1 VELLFSGKTL
11 ISTGARMPAPGRSGA
26 IIMQNRAAPIED
38 PSRET
43 PPMSS
48 NDSTPQAP
56 ADNAAGEGRPAGMS
70 KGLTSYGDAGFSL
83 FLRKAFIKGA
93 GYTDRALDRPVIG
106 ITNTGSAYNP
116 CHGNAPQLIEAVKRG
131 ILMAGG
137 LPMDF
142 PTISIHESF
151 TAPTSMYLR
160 NLMSIDTEELLR
172 AQPMDAVVLIGGCD
186 KTVPAQLMGAASAGL
201 PAVQLITGSMLTG
214 SHRSE
219 RVGACTD
226 CRRYWAKFR
235 AEEIDAEEV
244 ADVNNQLVASVGTC
258 SVMGTASTMACIA
271 EALGMTVPGGAS
283 PPAVTADRMRAAE
296 QSGVLAVE
304 AARNRLTIDKILTA
318 KAFENAMR
326 VLLAIGGSTNGIV
339 HLTAIA
345 GRMGYDIDMRALD
358 RMGRETPVLLDLK
371 PSGQHYME
379 DFHHA
384 GGMATLLRE
393 LKPLLHLDALT
404 VTGRTLGEEIE
415 RAGPGFKQDVVR
427 SAANPIYREGGIAVL
442 EGNLA
447 PGGAIIK
454 QSAANPA
461 LMEHEGRAVVFE
473 NAADLAARI
482 DLPDLDVNADDI
494 LVLKNIGP
502 KGAPG
507 MPEAGYM
514 PIPLKLAKA
523 GVKDMVRISD
533 GRMSGTAFGT
543 IVLHVVPESAV
554 GGPLAFVQNGDR
566 IRLSVARREL
576 TLLVADAEL
585 ARRAS
590 ANPVK
595 VPTAERGYRKLFLET
610 VMQADKGA
618 DFDFMRPAQAR
629 GSIPSR

>member
-1 VELLFSGKTL
+1 MSNTDDSKKGHA
-11 ISTGARMPAPGRSGA
+11 INPAA
-26 IIMQNRAAPIED
+26 NQD
-38 PSRET
+38 
-43 PPMSS
+43 
-48 NDSTPQAP
+48 
-56 ADNAAGEGRPAGMS
+56 GMA
-70 KGLTSYGDAGFSL
+70 KGLTNYGDRGFSL

-93 GYTDRALDRPVIG
+93 GYTDKALDRPVIG

-116 CHGNAPQLIEAVKRG
+116 CHGNMPQLMEAVKRG
-131 ILMAGG
+131 IMMAGG

-151 TAPTSMYLR
+151 SQPNSMFLR
-160 NLMSIDTEELLR
+160 NLMSMDTEEVLL
-172 AQPMDAVVLIGGCD
+172 AAPMDAVVLIGGCD

-226 CRRYWAKFR
+226 CRRYWGKFR
-235 AEEIDAEEV
+235 AEEIDAEEI
-244 ADVNNQLVASVGTC
+244 AEVNGQLVASVGTC

-271 EALGMTVPGGAS
+271 EALGMTVPGGAT
-283 PPAVTADRMRAAE
+283 PPAVTADRMRVAE
-296 QSGVLAVE
+296 QSGALAVE
-304 AARNRLTIDKILTA
+304 LARKRLGIDQILTE

-345 GRMGYDIDMRALD
+345 GRMGFEIDLKALD

-371 PSGQHYME
+371 PSGIHYME
-379 DFHHA
+379 DFHAA

-393 LKPLLHLDALT
+393 LKPLLHLDAMT

-415 RAGPGFKQDVVR
+415 AAGPGFKQDVVKTA
-427 SAANPIYREGGIAVL
+427 SNPIYPQGGIAVL

-454 QSAANPA
+454 QSAAHPK

-473 NAADLAARI
+473 NLEDMANRI
-482 DLPDLDVNADDI
+482 DSPDLDVTPEDI
-494 LVLKNIGP
+494 LVLKHIGP
-502 KGAPG
+502 KGAA

-514 PIPLKLAKA
+514 PIPKKLAVA
-523 GVKDMVRISD
+523 GCKDIVRISD

-543 IVLHVVPESAV
+543 IVLHVTPESAI
-554 GGPLAFVQNGDR
+554 GGPLAYVQNGDR
-566 IRLSVARREL
+566 IRLSVANREL
-576 TLLVADAEL
+576 SLLISDEEL
-585 ARRAS
+585 ARRATLK
-590 ANPVK
+590 PV
-595 VPTAERGYRKLFLET
+595 VIPTAPRGYRKLFLESVT
-610 VMQADKGA
+610 QADKGV
-618 DFDFMRPAQAR
+618 DFDFLMPPATA
-629 GSIPSR
+629 GKIPKK

>member
-1 VELLFSGKTL
+1 MRELRDSAIVVVNELL
-11 ISTGARMPAPGRSGA
+11 STATTPMTREIHAMPHARDTQDANAPALAS
-26 IIMQNRAAPIED
+26 AAP
-38 PSRET
+38 SVT
-43 PPMSS
+43 G
-48 NDSTPQAP
+48 T
-56 ADNAAGEGRPAGMS
+56 GMA
-70 KGLTSYGDAGFSL
+70 KGLTSYGDKGFSL

-93 GYTDRALDRPVIG
+93 GFTDAALERPVIG
-106 ITNTGSAYNP
+106 IANTGSAYNP
-116 CHGNAPQLIEAVKRG
+116 CHGNMPQLIEAVKRG
-131 ILMAGG
+131 VMLAGG

-142 PTISIHESF
+142 PTISVHESF
-151 TAPTSMYLR
+151 ASPTSMYLR
-160 NLMSIDTEELLR
+160 NLMSMDTEELIR

-186 KTVPAQLMGAASAGL
+186 KAVPAQLMGAASAGL
-201 PAVQLITGSMLTG
+201 PSIQLITGSMLTG

-226 CRRYWAKFR
+226 CRRYWGKFR
-235 AEEIDAEEV
+235 ADEIDADELAE
-244 ADVNNQLVASVGTC
+244 VNNQLVASVGTC

-283 PPAVTADRMRAAE
+283 PPAVTADRIRVAE
-296 QSGVLAVE
+296 ETGAQAVRM
-304 AARNRLTIDKILTA
+304 AQQGLTIDKVLTA
-318 KAFENAMR
+318 AAFENAMR

-345 GRMGYDIDMRALD
+345 GRLGFEIDLQALD

-393 LKPLLHLDALT
+393 LKPLLRLDAMT

-415 RAGPGFKQDVVR
+415 RSGPGFKQAVVR
-427 SAANPIYREGGIAVL
+427 PFNDPIYPQGGIAVL
-442 EGNLA
+442 QGNLA

-454 QSAANPA
+454 QSAADAA

-473 NAADLAARI
+473 NAEDLALRI
-482 DLPDLDVNADDI
+482 DDPELDVTADDV

-507 MPEAGYM
+507 MPEAGYL
-514 PIPLKLAKA
+514 PIPRKLARA

-543 IVLHVVPESAV
+543 IVLHVTPESAV
-554 GGPLAFVQNGDR
+554 GGPLAHVMNGDR
-566 IRLSVARREL
+566 IRLSVARREIS
-576 TLLVADAEL
+576 LLVPADEL

-590 ANPVK
+590 LNPVTPP
-595 VPTAERGYRKLFLET
+595 VGQRGYHKLFLQT
-610 VMQADKGA
+610 VTQADQGV
-618 DFDFMRPAQAR
+618 DFDFLR
-629 GSIPSR
+629 GVHFQGKVPGP